1 MATVTSAVKV
11 HEPLAGMV
19 PPLNAN
25 VEPEGTA
32 VAVPPVQV
40 VLAFAGLAMVIPLGK
55 LSVTLTSVITV
66 VLGLVKVTVRVV
78 FPPAPNVA
86 GAKAFVTEG
95 PLNPLLTAVTTNAV
109 PGPVP
114 SGSIVAEFKTVP
126 PVVAA
131 TLNWI
136 VAAFPNAIT
145 PADWLALLISAVEAN
160 GMVLPAPSATATP
173 FTLVLPAT

>member
-11 HEPLAGMV
+11 HEPLAGIV
-19 PPLNAN
+19 PPLNAS

-32 VAVPPVQV
+32 VAAPPVQV
-40 VLAFAGLAMVIPLGK
+40 VLVFAGLAMVIPLGK
-55 LSVTLTSVITV
+55 LSVTLTSVIAV
-66 VLGLVKVTVRVV
+66 VLGLLRVTVRVV

-95 PLNPLLTAVTTNAV
+95 PLKPLLTAVTTKAT
-109 PGPVP
+109 PGPAP

-126 PVVAA
+126 PVVAV

-136 VAAFPNAIT
+136 VAAEPKAIT
-145 PADWLALLISAVEAN
+145 PAD
-160 GMVLPAPSATATP
+160 
-173 FTLVLPAT
+173 